1 MSIARKTIA
10 FFQLFD
16 ILDNMEYNVIRSKRK
31 TLALVI
37 TPQGEIVVRSPLR
50 CSEKLIE
57 SFVHSHEAWINKNL
71 AKVEARRKN
80 AAAYEIDEAEAAE
93 YIRRAKEYLPLRTQY
108 WSEITGLHPAYV
120 RITSA
125 EKRFGSCNGKNGIC
139 YSYRLMAYPEKAVD
153 YVIVHELAHIKH
165 KNHGAEFYKL
175 IERYMP
181 DYREYEKIL
190 KHKGVN

>member
-1 MSIARKTIA
+1 
-10 FFQLFD
+10 
-16 ILDNMEYNVIRSKRK
+16 MEYNVIRSKRK

-37 TPQGEIVVRSPLR
+37 TAQGEIIVRSPLR

-57 SFVHSHEAWINKNL
+57 AFVQSHEDWISKNL
-71 AKVEARRKN
+71 AKVEARRKS
-80 AAAYEIDEAEAAE
+80 AAAYDIDESQKAE

-108 WSEITGLHPAYV
+108 WSEITGLHPSYV
-120 RITSA
+120 KITFA
-125 EKRFGSCNGKNGIC
+125 EKRYGSCNGKNGIC

-175 IERYMP
+175 IEKYMP
-181 DYREYEKIL
+181 DYRDYEKIL